1 MAASIYRQ
9 SVDFLRNVRRSMP
22 VLEPWAK
29 KTIKESLQLNGL
41 LKMRSKPRGR
51 KAGRGRVRKIPAIAG
66 HRPPSGSFICKF
78 YQQSRNPQQTCRNV
92 SNLVS
97 VSLQQLKRKNSPCL
111 PSVYMC
117 NARSLLN
124 KLDEFELTL
133 QQYKVDIAIVTE
145 TWFSTAMPS
154 EFLNVDNY
162 TLFATSRTDRRGGG
176 VAIYTHE
183 NVQARPIFHV
193 QVPPEL
199 ECMWAWVRP
208 KRLPREVPSIA
219 LCATYSPPN
228 SKHQELLIDH
238 LVNTADLL
246 KTFDAD
252 VGLILAGDY
261 NRLDYKPLV
270 LSHRLEQVVP
280 APTRGDATLDV
291 IVTNLKSFYLTPEVM
306 NPLGTNDHKAVW
318 WQSRVRTQR
327 PNQTKHVVVRPLPDS
342 RIRAFGQW
350 ITSHTWDEVLQSDTV
365 EEKTAAFFRTLNCA
379 IENYFPL
386 RKCSLHHRD
395 KPWITALLKDLI
407 HRRQQAHSKGHMV
420 LYRFLRNKVDR
431 ECKRVRKEFYND
443 QVARLKRSDPS
454 EWHKQVR
461 QLANLSKPTST
472 VHVPG
477 VDPSDTSTCAGA
489 INTHLATICKAL
501 PPLDMD
507 MLPAFLPATP
517 PPQVDPW
524 QMYQRLK
531 TVKVNKAPGPDAI
544 PTTLIREFACELAT
558 PLTDITNASLQQGR
572 VPPEWRDAIVIPV
585 PKEQPGDLDK
595 IRPVSLTSLFA
606 KVVEGSVLSWLLR
619 DILPMVDTRQFGNLR
634 GISTAHCLIEIMDF
648 FYKGSE
654 RKQSVSSLVLTDF
667 SKAFDR
673 VCHTTA
679 ITKLIQMGA
688 RSSLLPWHA
697 LSHWESLTCGVAEG
711 TLLGPLLFLV
721 MINDAGTT
729 NSEYWKYV
737 DDLNMGESRL
747 AYSPSTLQNDLD
759 SSSASCSS
767 TYTGRSSSYSSNTG
781 TTTGSPDPVG
791 SRVGRTGGQHGDK
804 RKQAPLPIVQ
814 TETGRSPNSRPH
826 HRWLPPTRGDPYG
839 RQLRNSLQYSQA
851 RRTKRYTTSAK
862 PMLAKLTSH
871 TEVALQRLVSRLGD
885 ACKEFGLTISLK
897 KPNIMGQDVSSLPNK
912 SIGDY
917 TLEVVG
923 DFTYLGSTITRN
935 LSLDVELDKR
945 FGKAATVLARLAKTV

>member
-1 MAASIYRQ
+1 
-9 SVDFLRNVRRSMP
+9 
-22 VLEPWAK
+22 
-29 KTIKESLQLNGL
+29 
-41 LKMRSKPRGR
+41 
-51 KAGRGRVRKIPAIAG
+51 
-66 HRPPSGSFICKF
+66 
-78 YQQSRNPQQTCRNV
+78 
-92 SNLVS
+92 
-97 VSLQQLKRKNSPCL
+97 
-111 PSVYMC
+111 MC

-183 NVQARPIFHV
+183 NIQARPISHV

-199 ECMWAWVRP
+199 ECVWVWVRP

-246 KTFDAD
+246 KTFNPD

-306 NPLGTNDHKAVW
+306 NPLGTSDHKAAW

-365 EEKTAAFFRTLNCA
+365 EEKTAAFYRTLNSA

-420 LYRFLRNKVDR
+420 LYRFLGNKVDR
-431 ECKRVRKEFYND
+431 ECKRVKKEFYSD

-461 QLANLSKPTST
+461 RLANLSKPTST
-472 VHVPG
+472 IHVPG

-531 TVKVNKAPGPDAI
+531 RVKVNKAPGPDAI
-544 PTTLIREFACELAT
+544 PPTLIREFACELAT

-585 PKEQPGDLDK
+585 PKEQPADLDK
-595 IRPVSLTSLFA
+595 IRPVSLTSQFA
-606 KVVEGSVLSWLLR
+606 KVVEGFVLSWLLR

-634 GISTAHCLIEIMDF
+634 GISTTHCLIEILDF
-648 FYKGSE
+648 FYKSSE

-673 VCHTTA
+673 
-679 ITKLIQMGA
+679 
-688 RSSLLPWHA
+688 
-697 LSHWESLTCGVAEG
+697 
-711 TLLGPLLFLV
+711 
-721 MINDAGTT
+721 
-729 NSEYWKYV
+729 
-737 DDLNMGESRL
+737 
-747 AYSPSTLQNDLD
+747 NDLD
-759 SSSASCSS
+759 SLDDWSVRNHMLLNPRKCKVLHISFMQ
-767 TYTGRSSSYSSNTG
+767 R
-781 TTTGSPDPVG
+781 PPPVPAL
-791 SRVGRTGGQHGDK
+791 TLGGQV
-804 RKQAPLPIVQ
+804 LTVV
-814 TETGRSPNSRPH
+814 T
-826 HRWLPPTRGDPYG
+826 
-839 RQLRNSLQYSQA
+839 QA
-851 RRTKRYTTSAK
+851 R
-862 PMLAKLTSH
+862 LLG
-871 TEVALQRLVSRLGD
+871 LQIQSDLGWD
-885 ACKEFGLTISLK
+885 AQVDS
-897 KPNIMGQDVSSLPNK
+897 M
-912 SIGDY
+912 
-917 TLEVVG
+917 
-923 DFTYLGSTITRN
+923 
-935 LSLDVELDKR
+935 
-945 FGKAATVLARLAKTV
+945 